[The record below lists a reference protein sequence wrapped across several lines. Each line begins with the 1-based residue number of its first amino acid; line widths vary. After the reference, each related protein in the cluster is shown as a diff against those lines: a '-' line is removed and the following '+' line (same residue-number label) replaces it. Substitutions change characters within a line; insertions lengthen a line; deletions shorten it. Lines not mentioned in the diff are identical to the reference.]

1 MGIRFFGYICGAFL
15 CLLPVVFMFCRSA
28 NISEINRVFSD
39 RASLAEGVLLGQKE
53 DRADYSFMD
62 SLLEGRH
69 IVVLGG
75 QQQTD
80 GSTQELYADLVL
92 YLFGKGYT
100 SLYLEVPFYKAVR
113 FWEELESGRAGGFS
127 GAFHPFWSNSKQ
139 TKRLRDSV
147 VRWSKGGSPLH
158 IKGLDIQMPTVF
170 SQYAV
175 YEDLM
180 SHMKTVPGFSKGEF
194 KRVRHSLTNR
204 FGPVLYF
211 NRKGPQMDRNRKL
224 CLKELRQMKELIAE
238 KTERTE
244 KDSVHMQYL
253 DNIYHFYY
261 AKMYLGGMDY
271 ERHRDS
277 MMFENLKWQMGRD
290 AGKSIIWTSNRRAAN
305 DSKNGTGLGI
315 HIKEKYGD
323 GALTILA
330 TSFSG
335 QTTNISTGK
344 PQKTNPATVLT
355 VENFLKDRTGDVSF
369 FVVPEKLKGESA
381 EMRFY
386 EHSNTEND
394 WFNTFD
400 AFFFIKNMQAIER

>member
-1 MGIRFFGYICGAFL
+1 
-15 CLLPVVFMFCRSA
+15 
-28 NISEINRVFSD
+28 
-39 RASLAEGVLLGQKE
+39 
-53 DRADYSFMD
+53 
-62 SLLEGRH
+62 
-69 IVVLGG
+69 
-75 QQQTD
+75 
-80 GSTQELYADLVL
+80 
-92 YLFGKGYT
+92 
-100 SLYLEVPFYKAVR
+100 
-113 FWEELESGRAGGFS
+113 
-127 GAFHPFWSNSKQ
+127 
-139 TKRLRDSV
+139 
-147 VRWSKGGSPLH
+147 
-158 IKGLDIQMPTVF
+158 MPTVF

-175 YEDLM
+175 YEDLI
-180 SHMKTVPGFSKGEF
+180 SHMKTVPGFSAGEF

-224 CLKELRQMKELIAE
+224 CLEELRQMKELIAE

-305 DSKNGTGLGI
+305 DGKNGTGLGI

-323 GALTILA
+323 GVLTILA

-355 VENFLKDRTGDVSF
+355 VENFLKDRTGDLSF